1 MLTSS
6 NGNIFRVTGPLCGE
20 FTGHRWVPLTKAS
33 DAELWC
39 FFICTLNERLSKKNW
54 GWLFRSQS
62 HSLWRHCNE
71 ICTRLSYPLIY
82 CLSLLVTN
90 IQDRVQGARRCAWL
104 NLTTQFQFHTMY
116 RHFPKIGTLKSAQP
130 ISVEHTRPPICV
142 CKRHHTAHWPP
153 ERSTQISSFLTFR
166 KVGTIRHRYNAVEYN
181 TLCNI
186 IIMLLG
192 HRLDLE
198 ITKENRISVQRSP
211 HCICIHIYIFM

>member
-1 MLTSS
+1 MVPNWITLPIRSIVIQLHKHVDVIKWKHFPRYWPFVR
-6 NGNIFRVTGPLCGE
+6 GI
-20 FTGHRWVPLTKAS
+20 HRSPVNSPHKGQWRGALMV
-33 DAELWC
+33 
-39 FFICTLNERLSKKNW
+39 FFICTLNERLSKQSR

-71 ICTRLSYPLIY
+71 ICTILSYPLIY

-116 RHFPKIGTLKSAQP
+116 RHFPKIGTYKSAQP

-142 CKRHHTAHWPP
+142 CNRHHTAHWPP

-166 KVGTIRHRYNAVEYN
+166 
-181 TLCNI
+181 
-186 IIMLLG
+186 
-192 HRLDLE
+192 
-198 ITKENRISVQRSP
+198 
-211 HCICIHIYIFM
+211 